1 MKVVRYYTRKI
12 GIGEIEGLEVH
23 SLRATAAIYALDHE
37 ADIAK
42 VQEWL
47 GHANIATTW
56 LYDKRKSRPE
66 DSPTFKVAY

>member
-1 MKVVRYYTRKI
+1 MVRYYTRKI
-12 GIGEIEGLEVH
+12 GIGDKGLGVH
-23 SLRATAAIYALDHE
+23 PLRATAATNALDHE
-37 ADIAK
+37 ADISK

-47 GHANIATTW
+47 EHANIATTR